1 MSTGSSAA
9 DTGRVS
15 RPGVIAVWDPL
26 VRIFHW
32 SLAGI
37 IAFEFL
43 GEDGDA
49 LHRTL
54 GYVAL
59 GLIAFRIIW
68 GFAGPRHARFSD
80 FVKSPMAVL
89 GYLKSII
96 TGHPL
101 RYIGHN
107 PAGGVMVVALLVMT
121 AFVGGT
127 GWAMRT
133 EALWG
138 QEWIEELHEISAW
151 LMLVFIAAHI
161 LGVIAAS
168 IQHRENLVL
177 SMLTGKKKA
186 DG

>member
-1 MSTGSSAA
+1 MSTGSTSA

-15 RPGVIAVWDPL
+15 RPGDISVWDPL

-32 SLAGI
+32 SLVAI
-37 IAFEFL
+37 IAVEFL
-43 GEDGDA
+43 GEDGDY

-59 GLIAFRIIW
+59 GLVAFRLVW
-68 GFAGPRHARFSD
+68 GLVGSKHARFSD
-80 FVKSPMAVL
+80 FVRSPAAVFA
-89 GYLKSII
+89 YLRSIVS
-96 TGHPL
+96 GHPR

-107 PAGGVMVVALLVMT
+107 PAGGAMVLALLAMVT
-121 AFVGGT
+121 LVGAT

-138 QEWIEELHEISAW
+138 QEWIEELHEVSAW
-151 LMLVFIAAHI
+151 LLLIFIAAHI
-161 LGVIAAS
+161 LGVVAAS

-177 SMLTGKKKA
+177 PMLTGKKKS
-186 DG
+186 

>member
-1 MSTGSSAA
+1 MSTGASPA
-9 DTGRVS
+9 DSGRVL
-15 RPGVIAVWDPL
+15 RPDNTSVWDPL

-32 SLAGI
+32 SLVAI

-43 GEDGDA
+43 GEDGDY

-59 GLIAFRIIW
+59 GLVAFRIIW
-68 GFAGPRHARFSD
+68 GLVGSKHARFSD
-80 FVKSPMAVL
+80 FVRSPAAVL
-89 GYLKSII
+89 AYLKSII
-96 TGHPL
+96 SGHPR
-101 RYIGHN
+101 RYLGHN
-107 PAGGVMVVALLVMT
+107 PAGGVMVLALLAMT
-121 AFVGGT
+121 TLVGAS

-138 QEWIEELHEISAW
+138 QEWIEELHEVSAW
-151 LMLVFIAAHI
+151 LMLAFIAAHV

-177 SMLTGKKKA
+177 SMLTGKKKS
-186 DG
+186 